1 MDSLNLTTSHLTS
14 FPIYVWE
21 LFSNS
26 LNKNI
31 DCIMYL
37 MEVIVYICDL
47 FFYVDRYKTKPQPIF
62 TELLKNS

>member
-14 FPIYVWE
+14 FPIYVWQ

-37 MEVIVYICDL
+37 MRADL
-47 FFYVDRYKTKPQPIF
+47 VTGDP
-62 TELLKNS
+62 EGKNPLAIQN